1 MKVAVYFEAKVGAH
15 MVAQFD
21 EEATY
26 MACLPA
32 LEALAESKGYIVTE
46 SLDFDEPMTYLQD
59 KANDAFYAWEIANN
73 EQDLSD
79 RDRMIWTAGW
89 MDAQLQKQN

>member
-1 MKVAVYFEAKVGAH
+1 MKVAVYFEAKAGAH

-32 LEALAESKGYIVTE
+32 LEKLAKTNGYIVTE
-46 SLDFDEPMTYLQD
+46 SLDYEDAKQLEIDNL
-59 KANDAFYAWEIANN
+59 KAELKYFY
-73 EQDLSD
+73 
-79 RDRMIWTAGW
+79 GGG
-89 MDAQLQKQN
+89 K

>member
-1 MKVAVYFEAKVGAH
+1 MKVAVYFECPTGAH

-32 LEALAESKGYIVTE
+32 LEALAKTKGYIVTE
-46 SLDFDEPMTYLQD
+46 SLDFEDPNQIEIDNLRAEM
-59 KANDAFYAWEIANN
+59 NFFYEG
-73 EQDLSD
+73 
-79 RDRMIWTAGW
+79 RR
-89 MDAQLQKQN
+89 

>member
-1 MKVAVYFEAKVGAH
+1 M
-15 MVAQFD
+15 
-21 EEATY
+21 
-26 MACLPA
+26 P
-32 LEALAESKGYIVTE
+32 ESH
-46 SLDFDEPMTYLQD
+46 EPMTYLQD

-89 MDAQLQKQN
+89 IQAQLQKEDKDENI

>member
-46 SLDFDEPMTYLQD
+46 SLDFDDPKQIEIDNL
-59 KANDAFYAWEIANN
+59 KAELKYFY
-73 EQDLSD
+73 
-79 RDRMIWTAGW
+79 GGG
-89 MDAQLQKQN
+89 K

>member
-32 LEALAESKGYIVTE
+32 LQALGESKGYIVTE
-46 SLDFDEPMTYLQD
+46 SLDFDDPKQIEIDNL
-59 KANDAFYAWEIANN
+59 KAELKYFY
-73 EQDLSD
+73 
-79 RDRMIWTAGW
+79 GGG
-89 MDAQLQKQN
+89 K

>member
-1 MKVAVYFEAKVGAH
+1 MKVAVYFEAKIGAH
-15 MVAQFD
+15 IVAQFD

-46 SLDFDEPMTYLQD
+46 SMDFDDPTQIEIDNL
-59 KANDAFYAWEIANN
+59 KAELKYFY
-73 EQDLSD
+73 
-79 RDRMIWTAGW
+79 GGG
-89 MDAQLQKQN
+89 K

>member
-1 MKVAVYFEAKVGAH
+1 MKVTVYFEAQIGAH

-46 SLDFDEPMTYLQD
+46 SLDF
-59 KANDAFYAWEIANN
+59 
-73 EQDLSD
+73 EQKDD
-79 RDRMIWTAGW
+79 DDRMISTVSWIN
-89 MDAQLQKQN
+89 AQIEIDNLKNV

>member
-1 MKVAVYFEAKVGAH
+1 MTVAVYFEAKAGAH

-32 LEALAESKGYIVTE
+32 LEKLAKSGGYIVTE
-46 SLDFDEPMTYLQD
+46 SLDYDDPKQIEIDNLKSELKY
-59 KANDAFYAWEIANN
+59 FY
-73 EQDLSD
+73 
-79 RDRMIWTAGW
+79 GGG
-89 MDAQLQKQN
+89 K

>member
-1 MKVAVYFEAKVGAH
+1 MKVAVYFEAKAGAH

-32 LEALAESKGYIVTE
+32 LEKLAKTNGYIVTE
-46 SLDFDEPMTYLQD
+46 SLDYEDTKQLEIDNL
-59 KANDAFYAWEIANN
+59 KAELKYFY
-73 EQDLSD
+73 
-79 RDRMIWTAGW
+79 GGG
-89 MDAQLQKQN
+89 K

>member
-1 MKVAVYFEAKVGAH
+1 MKVAVYFEAKIGAH
-15 MVAQFD
+15 IVAQFD

-46 SLDFDEPMTYLQD
+46 SLDFDDPKQIEIDNL
-59 KANDAFYAWEIANN
+59 KAELKYFY
-73 EQDLSD
+73 
-79 RDRMIWTAGW
+79 GGG
-89 MDAQLQKQN
+89 K

>member
-1 MKVAVYFEAKVGAH
+1 MKVTVYFEAKIGAH
-15 MVAQFD
+15 IVAQFD

-46 SLDFDEPMTYLQD
+46 SLDF
-59 KANDAFYAWEIANN
+59 
-73 EQDLSD
+73 EQKDD
-79 RDRMIWTAGW
+79 DDRMISTVSWIN
-89 MDAQLQKQN
+89 AQIEIDNLKNV

>member
-1 MKVAVYFEAKVGAH
+1 MKVAVYFEAPSGAH

-32 LEALAESKGYIVTE
+32 LEALASQQGYTVTE
-46 SLDFDEPMTYLQD
+46 SLDFEDPKQIEIDNLEAELQY
-59 KANDAFYAWEIANN
+59 FYGR
-73 EQDLSD
+73 Q
-79 RDRMIWTAGW
+79 T
-89 MDAQLQKQN
+89 

>member
-1 MKVAVYFEAKVGAH
+1 MKVAVYFEAKIGAH

-46 SLDFDEPMTYLQD
+46 SLDFDDPKQVEIDNL
-59 KANDAFYAWEIANN
+59 KAELKYFY
-73 EQDLSD
+73 
-79 RDRMIWTAGW
+79 RGG
-89 MDAQLQKQN
+89 K